1 MPLAYE
7 PEPEDYNEREN
18 DKDVYDELMKELE
31 ERQAERADARALA
44 DEIRKEAEP
53 PPHQLS
59 LGLGRVDD
67 HGHGQEPELGYGHD
81 DDYDHGNQPDN
92 DSYDYE
98 AGR

>member
-44 DEIRKEAEP
+44 DEIRKESEP

-59 LGLGRVDD
+59 LGLGRDD
-67 HGHGQEPELGYGHD
+67 SHGQEPELGYGHD